1 MILLLF
7 LLSHPVEARYNSSL
21 FWSYYGGQPLETGG
35 YSRHSPK
42 SWEGNG
48 LLSPHLTTEN
58 EVEQDPA
65 VLVLGSLTRI
75 SHGPRRRREVFQ
87 VYDLPEI
94 KTGGQANQIEAFRS
108 FLSKWPVKRP
118 EGSSSG
124 RSGVDYHQIYDEH
137 YRKFQQTKRGSRPSK
152 AWCRHSCTPGGARA
166 SGAPCCS
173 RDSQPL
179 SIGPLVQPS
188 LLENW
193 VTGVFEFAA
202 NNPVIFT
209 FIKSLVLVG
218 TMGVAA
224 LLWGLLGETVGVL
237 ELPRARHFNSPAE
250 FQEKERFVLEVVGG
264 NWLAALE
271 EHVRRREDKVLGP
284 YFYCCVSPDSERLE
298 CVPHRTRAVSSQPSL
313 QCGSQYK
320 YDISLS
326 RTRLTESSNVL

>member
-1 MILLLF
+1 MVLILLL
-7 LLSHPVEARYNSSL
+7 LSIPVQARFNSSL
-21 FWSYYGGQPLETGG
+21 FWSYYSGQPGETGG
-35 YSRHSPK
+35 YSRLSPQ
-42 SWEGNG
+42 SWEGSG

-87 VYDLPEI
+87 VYDVPQI
-94 KTGGQANQIEAFRS
+94 KTRGKVDQMEAFRS

-118 EGSSSG
+118 GDSSSG
-124 RSGVDYHQIYDEH
+124 RSVVDYHQIYDEH
-137 YRKFQQTKRGSRPSK
+137 YRKFQQTERGARPSK
-152 AWCRHSCTPGGARA
+152 VWCRHSCSPGDGLT
-166 SGAPCCS
+166 APCCPREQS
-173 RDSQPL
+173 V

-250 FQEKERFVLEVVGG
+250 FQEKERFVLEVVDG

-271 EHVRRREDKVLGP
+271 DHVRRRDDKSLGP

-298 CVPHRTRAVSSQPSL
+298 CVPHRTRVVTSKPSL
-313 QCGSQYK
+313 ECGSQYK

-326 RTRLTESSNVL
+326 RSRLTESSNVL